1 VCLCVCVCVYVGLIL
16 KRFTVRGVLRA
27 IIGSKRDILLIYLF
41 IHSFILQEKKKEL
54 QLTFE
59 EEERRIRMKSLG
71 NIR

>member
-1 VCLCVCVCVYVGLIL
+1 MQVGPEKVYCARITWSHHHWFREGY
-16 KRFTVRGVLRA
+16 FTY
-27 IIGSKRDILLIYLF
+27 LLIYL
-41 IHSFILQEKKKEL
+41 FILQEKKKEL